1 MKEIF
6 KILINDFFE
15 KELNAIKRDIEIP
28 LHSNKIVTLVGVRR
42 SGKTYIFYDLINR
55 LRKKVDSKNIIYIN
69 FEDDRLDGI
78 TLKDLSNITDAYFEM
93 YPQKRD
99 EKIYLFFDEIQEVE
113 GWEKFVRRVYDTL
126 NVQIFIT
133 GSSSKMLSREI
144 ASSLRGRTI
153 TYEILPLSFKEYLK
167 FKNIDINLYS
177 SSALSFIK
185 NGFNS
190 YLTKG
195 GFPEVVLEE
204 SEDIKT
210 RILRDYVDLIIYRD
224 VIERYSIKNLSLLKF
239 LIRYFFSNPAAF
251 ISFNK
256 LYNELKSQGYRLTK
270 DTLFEYFSYLNDA
283 NVLFLVPIFRNSVK
297 EEIRNPKKGFIID
310 NGFNSIFNT
319 SISKEYSK
327 LYENLVF
334 LHLKRKY
341 EEIYYLKEK
350 QEVDFFVPQSGTIIN
365 VSYDISNLNT
375 LNRELNALKEFMG
388 KKNISN
394 AYLITNDVEKE
405 IDGIKIVPLWKF
417 ILQ

>member
-1 MKEIF
+1 MSSF
-6 KILINDFFE
+6 KQKMSISTKMYIPILLSGVLGTLIVMFVAYKGIND
-15 KELNAIKRDIEIP
+15 IKD
-28 LHSNKIVTLVGVRR
+28 
-42 SGKTYIFYDLINR
+42 
-55 LRKKVDSKNIIYIN
+55 
-69 FEDDRLDGI
+69 
-78 TLKDLSNITDAYFEM
+78 
-93 YPQKRD
+93 
-99 EKIYLFFDEIQEVE
+99 
-113 GWEKFVRRVYDTL
+113 
-126 NVQIFIT
+126 
-133 GSSSKMLSREI
+133 
-144 ASSLRGRTI
+144 
-153 TYEILPLSFKEYLK
+153 
-167 FKNIDINLYS
+167 
-177 SSALSFIK
+177 
-185 NGFNS
+185 
-190 YLTKG
+190 
-195 GFPEVVLEE
+195 